1 MSVSNAKK
9 ELRLSKEEL
18 ETIKKIKDFFDG
30 DVYIFGSRVNINK
43 RGGDIDLYLIPKT
56 SLSVKERILLKME
69 IKRFLEERLLIPVDV
84 VFDNETL
91 RDEVLKNGY
100 KID

>member
-43 RGGDIDLYLIPKT
+43 RGGDIDLYFIPKT
-56 SLSVKERILLKME
+56 SISVKER
-69 IKRFLEERLLIPVDV
+69 FLIPVDV